1 VFPFD
6 IASLLFPYFP
16 PADCYLDYAEDGPGL
31 IFLCALGGFC
41 PAAAGVLAFIFA
53 SPAIWELADAR
64 KSAGPLNRAST
75 DRMTLSAFLG
85 NPLVFDP
92 GEHIRKYWPTFQD

>member
-31 IFLCALGGFC
+31 YFRITGDMGIGLGQKVSG
-41 PAAAGVLAFIFA
+41 AAQPRF
-53 SPAIWELADAR
+53 
-64 KSAGPLNRAST
+64 
-75 DRMTLSAFLG
+75 
-85 NPLVFDP
+85 
-92 GEHIRKYWPTFQD
+92 Y